1 MLTASSLSCTLCA
14 LHVLN
19 GIFDMEKIDKE
30 TLKTCPMQVIDSF
43 KLKYEELSLK
53 LVELEASKTS
63 SSAENNTS
71 SGSSEEQKLRID
83 EMVKEIDK
91 CIAIL
96 NTD

>member
-1 MLTASSLSCTLCA
+1 MNSILDRLS
-14 LHVLN
+14 
-19 GIFDMEKIDKE
+19 EKIEELGNQKVLLTDQ
-30 TLKTCPMQVIDSF
+30 LS
-43 KLKYEELSLK
+43 KLRQENEELSLK